1 MPVLYQPYPSGW
13 PEFTPRD
20 KVADW
25 LEHYASSQELTVW
38 TNSELKTRPAY
49 NTADHRWDVTVVRNG
64 VEVKL
69 RPAHIVLATGSL
81 GRPTVPN
88 FPGAEAFEG
97 RVMHSSKFPGG
108 ALFSGQHTVVV
119 GAGNTGIDVCQDLH
133 HHNARSITMVQR
145 SSTCVV
151 TGDNTSKHMEET
163 WTLGNPVEVGDF
175 KFASSPL
182 GLQKKVMQG
191 MQALLWDEEK
201 ELHEKLRKGGIK
213 LNMGPEGQGQF
224 LLVFERAGGKCES
237 LCPQI
242 RD

>member
-1 MPVLYQPYPSGW
+1 M
-13 PEFTPRD
+13 EF
-20 KVADW
+20 
-25 LEHYASSQELTVW
+25 YANTQDLVVWMNSQMSSQPIYDAKAGKW
-38 TNSELKTRPAY
+38 S
-49 NTADHRWDVTVVRNG
+49 VTISTG
-64 VEVKL
+64 DCSVEIH
-69 RPAHIVLATGSL
+69 PAHIVLATGTL
-81 GRPTVPN
+81 GSPRLPTLPN
-88 FPGAEAFEG
+88 QIQFQGEILHGSQYAGGEPFKDK
-97 RVMHSSKFPGG
+97 RV
-108 ALFSGQHTVVV
+108 VVV

-133 HHNARSITMVQR
+133 HHNARSVTMVQR

-175 KFASSPL
+175 KFASYPL

-224 LLVFERAGGKCES
+224 LLVFERAGGKCD
-237 LCPQI
+237 LRVLRFAIDRVWVLRIGYCKDAFI
-242 RD
+242 GKRNLY